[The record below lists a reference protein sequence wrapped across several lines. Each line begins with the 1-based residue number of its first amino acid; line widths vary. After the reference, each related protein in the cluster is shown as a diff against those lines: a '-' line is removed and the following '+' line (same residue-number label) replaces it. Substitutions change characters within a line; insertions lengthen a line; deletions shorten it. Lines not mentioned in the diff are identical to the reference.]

1 MMLGRLGVLNAFW
14 FTKIFSLQWFRQNIT
29 PWYVKQDLYIVPFFL
44 MLEMMFLVMMYNA
57 ALVVHFTFELYNLE
71 YSSNSKEKI
80 YG

>member
-1 MMLGRLGVLNAFW
+1 MILGRLGVLNAFW

-44 MLEMMFLVMMYNA
+44 MLEMMFLVMMSNA

-71 YSSNSKEKI
+71 YTSNSKEKI